1 MKSIRLIG
9 APVDTGSPYA
19 GCAGGP
25 AALRA
30 AGLAQA
36 LADQGHAVSDVGDVM
51 PLAEQAV
58 SHPNKAIRSLSSSAA
73 WVQSLHQTAL
83 CLPDINSVDV
93 FMGGDHL
100 MAAGTIPPIAL
111 RAQQQGKP
119 LFCLWLDAHTD
130 FHSLNSTDT
139 GNLHGTPAAYV
150 CGQDGFSGAF
160 PTLPASLDPA
170 RLCMLG
176 IRSVDDAELQWLKPL
191 QTRLIDMNELDR
203 DGVHAAIEPF
213 LAAVRAADGLLH
225 LSFDVDC
232 LDPTVAPGVGTAVE
246 GGVRLD
252 QARALM
258 TCLADSQLISSVDIA
273 ELNPTI
279 DASGQTARVMVELMS
294 RLFAAPADVALNTGT
309 KASTK
314 PDLCEA

>member
-9 APVDTGSPYA
+9 APLDTGSPFA

-36 LADQGHAVSDVGDVM
+36 LADQGHDVSDAGDVVPM
-51 PLAEQAV
+51 AMQTI
-58 SHPNKAIRSLSSSAA
+58 SHPNRAIRSLTSSVA
-73 WVQSLHQTAL
+73 WVQSLHQTVIN
-83 CLPDINSVDV
+83 LPDTDAVDL

-100 MAAGTIPPIAL
+100 MAAGTIPPLAL
-111 RAQQQGKP
+111 RAQQQNRP

-130 FHSLNSTDT
+130 FHSLSSTDT

-150 CGQDGFSGAF
+150 CGQPGFSGAF

-191 QTRLIDMNELDR
+191 HTRLIDMNELNR
-203 DGVHAAIEPF
+203 GGVQAAVAPF
-213 LAAVRAADGLLH
+213 LAAVRAMNGLLH

-232 LDPTVAPGVGTAVE
+232 LDPAVAPGVGTAVD

-258 TCLADSQLISSVDIA
+258 TCLAQSQLVSSVDIA

-279 DASGQTARVMVELMS
+279 DPSGHTAKIMVELMS
-294 RLFAAPADVALNTGT
+294 RLFAMPSDEISH
-309 KASTK
+309 ASTAK
-314 PDLCEA
+314 PALCES